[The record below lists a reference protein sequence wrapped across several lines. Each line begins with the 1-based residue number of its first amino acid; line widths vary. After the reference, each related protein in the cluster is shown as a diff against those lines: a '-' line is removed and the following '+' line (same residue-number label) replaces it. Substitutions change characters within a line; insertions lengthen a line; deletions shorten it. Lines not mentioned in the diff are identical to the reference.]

1 MFKLID
7 NAEFKPTG
15 KRTLTVAG
23 DMFIKADNDNML
35 IFASDIV
42 DKSYIDTQSKG
53 ILQEIN
59 SKSAAKIEKDLDIK
73 LSDYGVKI
81 LDECILM
88 ESDNAT

>member
-1 MFKLID
+1 MFELIE

-42 DKSYIDTQSKG
+42 DKQYIDCASEG

-73 LSDYGVKI
+73 LSDYGVSI
-81 LDECILM
+81 IDESFSM

>member
-1 MFKLID
+1 MFELIE
-7 NAEFKPTG
+7 NAEFKPIG

-23 DMFIKADNDNML
+23 GMFIKADNDNML
-35 IFASDIV
+35 ILASDII
-42 DKSYIDTQSKG
+42 DKHYINSSSEG

-73 LSDYGVKI
+73 LSDYDVSI
-81 LDECILM
+81 IDENFSM